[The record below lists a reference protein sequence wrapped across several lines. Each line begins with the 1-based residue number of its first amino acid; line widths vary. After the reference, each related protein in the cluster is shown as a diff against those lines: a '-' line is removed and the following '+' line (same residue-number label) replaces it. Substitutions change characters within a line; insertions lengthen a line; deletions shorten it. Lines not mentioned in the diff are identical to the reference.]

1 MKKFCKKLA
10 AAGKNLFYFAGKCYT
25 IKQTGAKRF
34 RRTGGA
40 GHGKTENGKTQAGRH
55 RTRWFALLLLLLLV
69 SLGWQLVRINRQ
81 VETAQAQKEELA
93 EQVESRQAEN
103 DALRADIADGGS
115 QEKKEEIA
123 RDELGMVAPGE
134 RVFVVN

>member
-1 MKKFCKKLA
+1 MA
-10 AAGKNLFYFAGKCYT
+10 
-25 IKQTGAKRF
+25 
-34 RRTGGA
+34 RR
-40 GHGKTENGKTQAGRH
+40 KTEKPKRAGTGPVVR
-55 RTRWFALLLLLLLV
+55 LLLLLLLV

-81 VETAQAQKEELA
+81 VETAQAQKE
-93 EQVESRQAEN
+93 QVESQQAEN

>member
-1 MKKFCKKLA
+1 MARKKAQKPKR
-10 AAGKNLFYFAGKCYT
+10 AG
-25 IKQTGAKRF
+25 TGPVVR
-34 RRTGGA
+34 
-40 GHGKTENGKTQAGRH
+40 
-55 RTRWFALLLLLLLV
+55 LLLLLLLV

-93 EQVESRQAEN
+93 EQVESQQAEN

>member
-1 MKKFCKKLA
+1 MAAIVAGAVLGMLAKKGIPHRVEESLTRIQGLA
-10 AAGKNLFYFAGKCYT
+10 VGLIGLNGVIASMFTVDAD
-25 IKQTGAKRF
+25 
-34 RRTGGA
+34 GGISDS
-40 GHGKTENGKTQAGRH
+40 GG
-55 RTRWFALLLLLLLV
+55 LLLLV

-93 EQVESRQAEN
+93 EQVESQQAEN

>member
-1 MKKFCKKLA
+1 MA
-10 AAGKNLFYFAGKCYT
+10 
-25 IKQTGAKRF
+25 
-34 RRTGGA
+34 RR
-40 GHGKTENGKTQAGRH
+40 KTEKPKRAGTGPVVR
-55 RTRWFALLLLLLLV
+55 LLLLLLLV

-93 EQVESRQAEN
+93 EQV

>member
-1 MKKFCKKLA
+1 MA
-10 AAGKNLFYFAGKCYT
+10 
-25 IKQTGAKRF
+25 
-34 RRTGGA
+34 RR
-40 GHGKTENGKTQAGRH
+40 KTEKPKRAGTGPVVR
-55 RTRWFALLLLLLLV
+55 LLLLLLLV

-134 RVFVVN
+134 RVFIVN